1 MRLSILLMFL
11 GVSMSLSAQKI
22 GFVNLEAV
30 LGLHPDMKSVND
42 NLTAFSSQL
51 QEQLKIKQD
60 YAQMKYQEFLEKG
73 QQEEVKEEEIQAM
86 QGELQKLQ
94 QEIQTYQAEA
104 EQKLAARRQD
114 EMMPIFDAVQ
124 GELDAL
130 AEEEGYEIILNAV
143 DGTGLSLILY
153 GPEEHNLTK
162 RLMERLGIE
171 IPETA
176 TAGK

>member
-30 LGLHPDMKSVND
+30 LGLHPDMKSVNES
-42 NLTAFSSQL
+42 LTTFSSKL

-60 YAQMKYQEFLEKG
+60 YAQMKYQEFLERG
-73 QQEEVKEEEIQAM
+73 EGAGEEELQAM

-94 QEIQTYQAEA
+94 QEIQTYQTEA

-130 AEEEGYEIILNAV
+130 AQEEGYEIILNAV

-162 RLMERLGIE
+162 KLMERLGIE